1 MNLTEMPLKSKTTDP
16 WSCRRRRSV
25 VHVALR
31 KLSIGFAFFD
41 CFFFSIKKRSEN
53 LGVIAVCRQR
63 LNFKCYEWFYIR
75 LLQSAVRWYYNYTF
89 SFVLR
94 EKQVDCFILI

>member
-41 CFFFSIKKRSEN
+41 CFFSIKKGQKTLES
-53 LGVIAVCRQR
+53 
-63 LNFKCYEWFYIR
+63 
-75 LLQSAVRWYYNYTF
+75 LL
-89 SFVLR
+89 FVG
-94 EKQVDCFILI
+94 KG